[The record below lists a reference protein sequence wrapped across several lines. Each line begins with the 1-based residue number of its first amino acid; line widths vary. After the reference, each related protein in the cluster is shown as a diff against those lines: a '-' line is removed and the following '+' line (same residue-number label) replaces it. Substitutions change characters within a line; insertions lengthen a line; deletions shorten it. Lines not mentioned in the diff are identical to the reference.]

1 MRYSASEKLEIIRIV
16 TNSDLGIK
24 RTLSKL
30 GVNRSTFY
38 KWLGAYLKCGDDAFL
53 PQTRTSHQWNR
64 IPDAQRGLVIEL
76 ALEHPELSARELAYK
91 ITDEQ
96 KIYISESSVYRILK
110 SHGLIERVQYDV
122 IAARDSFHHKTKFQ
136 NEMWQTDF
144 TYFLI
149 KGLGWYYLSTIL
161 DDFSRYIV
169 HWKLYP
175 TMKTADVKDTIT
187 EAIKKAKLGQ
197 HNPPKLLSDNGA
209 CYVASELATFLEDN
223 FRMKQVHGA
232 PHHPQTQGKIER
244 YHRSMKNTV
253 KLQNYYHPSELEEAI
268 AQWVDYYNN
277 KRYHESLDNL
287 TPASVYF
294 GQAEAIL
301 NERNRLKE
309 RTLQERKINYIS
321 TNTSKT
327 TRDQKWGDIA
337 DKQQIAVRQK
347 KKQ

>member
-76 ALEHPELSARELAYK
+76 ALEHPELSAR
-91 ITDEQ
+91 
-96 KIYISESSVYRILK
+96 
-110 SHGLIERVQYDV
+110 
-122 IAARDSFHHKTKFQ
+122 
-136 NEMWQTDF
+136 
-144 TYFLI
+144 
-149 KGLGWYYLSTIL
+149 
-161 DDFSRYIV
+161 
-169 HWKLYP
+169 
-175 TMKTADVKDTIT
+175 
-187 EAIKKAKLGQ
+187 
-197 HNPPKLLSDNGA
+197 
-209 CYVASELATFLEDN
+209 ELATFLEDN